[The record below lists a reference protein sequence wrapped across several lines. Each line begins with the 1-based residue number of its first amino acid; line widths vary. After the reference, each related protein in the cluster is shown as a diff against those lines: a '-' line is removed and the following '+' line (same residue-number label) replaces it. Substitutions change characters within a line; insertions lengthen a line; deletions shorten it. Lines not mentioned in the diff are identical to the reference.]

1 MLLRPLRPARDR
13 SRRVEPASDS
23 GGPGSTLARFK
34 DLTWEASNLQSVT
47 RHPTGF
53 GRPRAAPEECLHHGQ
68 VGATCGM
75 AAVNNLLT
83 NSGGTAVDAEYM
95 LAISARL
102 GQAEAELREGA
113 QCVEEAGEQQNLAEL
128 YAAASGGHFDVQTL
142 QTAFEEAGYSM
153 WYMNPQRLVCSSLF
167 DWAQELAESS
177 KPTKQKKVTQV
188 EQQPAPIGYVVHRKD
203 ALSTRQDHWF
213 VVRQHGR
220 SPELCILL
228 QDSLYDQVFEL
239 TRVEAQQL
247 LLSLP
252 QGALFAVSRLS
263 PLNADTTAWDKPA
276 AAAQEPAHAL
286 APEPPAGP

>member
-1 MLLRPLRPARDR
+1 MLMRPLRPARDR

-95 LAISARL
+95 LAISASL

-153 WYMNPQRLVCSSLF
+153 WYMNPQRLDCSSLF
-167 DWAQELAESS
+167 DWAQEPAESS
-177 KPTKQKKVTQV
+177 KPTRKKQKKVVQV
-188 EQQPAPIGYVVHRKD
+188 ELQPAPIGYVVHRKD
-203 ALSTRQDHWF
+203 ALNSRQDHWF

-220 SPELCILL
+220 SPDLCILL

-263 PLNADTTAWDKPA
+263 SLNTDSTAWAEPA
-276 AAAQEPAHAL
+276 AAG
-286 APEPPAGP
+286 PELPAGP